1 MNIMDIYSPAGT
13 VVYFLDENGYDSE
26 REHAREHL
34 VKGQVLTVSE
44 IDVGGWSSSVEFE
57 ELPGKWF
64 NTVMFAHKE

>member
-26 REHAREHL
+26 RERAREHL

-44 IDVGGWSSSVEFE
+44 IDVGVWSSSVEFE